1 MRHSRRS
8 FFFRLTAAAHA
19 PPRDASQLGPVIEP
33 PQTVRMGKVWPN
45 ARTWAA
51 LDLLLTCETVS
62 EARDKTNEL
71 AAAGAA

>member
-1 MRHSRRS
+1 
-8 FFFRLTAAAHA
+8 
-19 PPRDASQLGPVIEP
+19 
-33 PQTVRMGKVWPN
+33 MGKVWPN